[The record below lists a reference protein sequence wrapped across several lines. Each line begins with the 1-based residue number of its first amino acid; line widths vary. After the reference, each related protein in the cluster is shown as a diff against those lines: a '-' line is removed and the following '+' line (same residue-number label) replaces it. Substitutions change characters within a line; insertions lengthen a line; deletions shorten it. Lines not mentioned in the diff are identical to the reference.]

1 MLSPSTF
8 FLHSFLSPFRSYG
21 TDINDSAIAVA
32 NRTIDANRTEGAFYE
47 VVKAD
52 LLGDKEKEPWW

>member
-1 MLSPSTF
+1 M
-8 FLHSFLSPFRSYG
+8 FLSPFRSYG